1 MVEGEN
7 SISNRHHRARAIRI
21 GGVDAPGFICRV
33 VEQRHRLL
41 MIRFVQQLA
50 YLDESPGAM
59 KVAEFPDLNQL
70 EHSIGIFLID
80 GPHYHAGVEINM
92 GLLPQV
98 AVLDLIDDVHVYIDT
113 SMVMRA

>member
-7 SISNRHHRARAIRI
+7 SISNRRHRARALRI

-41 MIRFVQQLA
+41 MIRFGQQLA

-70 EHSIGIFLID
+70 EHSIGI
-80 GPHYHAGVEINM
+80 V
-92 GLLPQV
+92 
-98 AVLDLIDDVHVYIDT
+98 LIDDVPRAEVPSLGNNSGQLYIKPILLG
-113 SMVMRA
+113 